1 MQNKSVYF
9 LVVCLVLCYLG
20 ITSGTG
26 DYEFQ
31 GVVYQWGNWNVDG
44 VNNGPPSK
52 EVVFKVDEPV
62 TVTYIDS
69 YHWNYGKGVTYSG
82 FITLKGS
89 DGKEYGPF
97 VMDSRNGQGS
107 ASSAIWY
114 KSFDKGK
121 VVLPAGKYT
130 VVDSDPKTGSNNAK
144 SGNAGFFGIKWEPY
158 GSPKYYPPDPAV
170 PKATKVD
177 TPSKTLD
184 LGNEWTSSGGGW
196 TCYWRRSPGT
206 NTFSAVFTKAAI
218 MLKIHLR

>member
-1 MQNKSVYF
+1 ME
-9 LVVCLVLCYLG
+9 C
-20 ITSGTG
+20 
-26 DYEFQ
+26 FQ
-31 GVVYQWGNWNVDG
+31 CN
-44 VNNGPPSK
+44 
-52 EVVFKVDEPV
+52 
-62 TVTYIDS
+62 
-69 YHWNYGKGVTYSG
+69 
-82 FITLKGS
+82 
-89 DGKEYGPF
+89 
-97 VMDSRNGQGS
+97 
-107 ASSAIWY
+107 IWY

-121 VVLPAGKYT
+121 VRPSTAGKYT

-206 NTFSAVFTKAAI
+206 NTFSAVFTKGSDYVEDTFEI
-218 MLKIHLR
+218 KSIKGNIVTLHRNRLNTDSVGTYSNGEIIFSDWSPKIIK